1 MSTTL
6 TKGLRLLEALCNARE
21 PIGITDLARSINMNL
36 SAVQRLLGTLVKLG
50 YAEQIAKSRKYCATL
65 MTWEIGAQ
73 LLRDNIY
80 RRAVHPI
87 LRHAAH
93 STGYTAYFILNN
105 APFATYFDKVEGV
118 KGLTYSTEL
127 GTSVP
132 IAATAAGMAIVAF
145 LTPEECAKLATP
157 VVRGTTEFPGFDPSE
172 LADRIAD
179 LRQRRYTTSESGFR
193 KGVNSVAAPV
203 WGSDGSVCGSIAVT
217 ADENELNVEKFPSV
231 GVEVVRWAEEATLVL
246 GGVPYPQAFYKQNG
260 EPGVGAG

>member
-6 TKGLRLLEALCNARE
+6 TKGLKLLEALCVARE
-21 PIGITDLARSINMNL
+21 PIGITELSRNIDMNL

-50 YAEQIAKSRKYCATL
+50 YAEQIAKSRKYRATL
-65 MTWEIGAQ
+65 TTWEIGAQ
-73 LLRDNIY
+73 VLRDNVY

-105 APFATYFDKVEGV
+105 APFVTYFDKVEGP
-118 KGLTYSTEL
+118 KGLTYSSEL

-132 IAATAAGMAIVAF
+132 IAVTAAGMAIVAF
-145 LTPEECAKLATP
+145 LAPEECAKLGSPA
-157 VVRGTTEFPGFDPSE
+157 VLLGTVEFPGLNVSE

-179 LRQRRYTTSESGFR
+179 LRQRRYATSESGFR

-203 WGSDGSVCGSIAVT
+203 WGSDGRVCGSIALT
-217 ADENELNVEKFPSV
+217 ADENELKVDKFAAV
-231 GVEVVRWAEEATLVL
+231 GVDVVRWAEEATIVL
-246 GGVPYPQAFYKQNG
+246 GGVPYPQAFYK
-260 EPGVGAG
+260 